1 MSVYSKYEEFQ
12 EWLNQCPIKI
22 TEYQDNVTSFAID
35 FEIVDEDAEA
45 VEQCIIDGNDYQDCV
60 DRMVATMKSPI
71 KDDDNPTFHMDKAFK
86 EAREAEDY

>member
-45 VEQCIIDGNDYQDCV
+45 VEQCIIDGNDYKDCV
-60 DRMVATMKSPI
+60 DRMVETMKSPVE
-71 KDDDNPTFHMDKAFK
+71 DDNPTFHMDKAFK
-86 EAREAEDY
+86 EVREAEDY